1 MGVIATLL
9 PNAEHLQRVRTAI
22 RDRHEILVC
31 EDWAALTRACERQPV
46 RLVLIDLFA
55 GDQPNFDR
63 IRQIKRR
70 LPRLTLIAYVT
81 FTPDRAYDLF
91 DAGRQGMDGLVL
103 AGQTDAPRA
112 LLALVEQA
120 ESRSLAMIVRQAV
133 AGLDPVA
140 VDALLVSVTRA
151 HERLSPDALAR
162 LIALPRR
169 TVSAHLLRAG
179 FPSAQR
185 LLTWGRLIVAAHML
199 EEPRRSAQ
207 RVASALEFPSG
218 SAFRNTCQR
227 YLHAAPQEIRAR
239 GGAAY
244 VIRTM
249 LAQLQNVSTE
259 GGAPSSPGGR
269 RRTRHLSLAI

>member
-9 PNAEHLQRVRTAI
+9 PNAEHVQRVRVAI
-22 RDRHEILVC
+22 RDRHELLVC
-31 EDWAALTRACERQPV
+31 DDWASLIRACERQPV
-46 RLVLIDLFA
+46 GLALIDIFA
-55 GDQPNFDR
+55 GAQPHFDR

-70 LPRLTLIAYVT
+70 LPRLTLIAYVK
-81 FTPDRAYDLF
+81 FEQERARDLF

-103 AGQTDAPRA
+103 AGQNDAPRA

-120 ESRSLAMIVRQAV
+120 ESRSLGTIVRQSL

-151 HERLSPDALAR
+151 HERLSPDALAQ

-179 FPSAQR
+179 FPSTQR

-207 RVASALEFPSG
+207 RVATALAFPSG

-227 YLHAAPQEIRAR
+227 YLHAAPQEIRSR

-244 VIRTM
+244 VIRAM
-249 LAQLQNVSTE
+249 LTQLNAASTVGAAAQS
-259 GGAPSSPGGR
+259 GR
-269 RRTRHLSLAI
+269 QRARHLSLAI

>member
-9 PNAEHLQRVRTAI
+9 PNAEHVQRVRAAI
-22 RDRHEILVC
+22 RDRHELVVC
-31 EDWAALTRACERQPV
+31 DDWASLVQACERQPV
-46 RLVLIDLFA
+46 RLALIDIFA
-55 GDQPNFDR
+55 GPQPHFDR
-63 IRQIKRR
+63 IRQLKRR
-70 LPRLTLIAYVT
+70 LPRLTLIAYVK
-81 FTPDRAYDLF
+81 FEHERAHDLF
-91 DAGRQGMDGLVL
+91 DAGRQSMDGLVL

-120 ESRSLAMIVRQAV
+120 ESRSLGTIVRQSLV
-133 AGLDPVA
+133 GLDPVA
-140 VDALLVSVTRA
+140 VDALLIAVTRA

-179 FPSAQR
+179 FPSTQR

-199 EEPRRSAQ
+199 EEPHRSAQ
-207 RVASALEFPSG
+207 RVASALAFPSG

-227 YLHAAPQEIRAR
+227 YLHAAPQEIRSR

-244 VIRTM
+244 VIRAMFT
-249 LAQLQNVSTE
+249 QLNTASTV
-259 GGAPSSPGGR
+259 GAAAPSGR
-269 RRTRHLSLAI
+269 RRARHLSLAI

>member
-9 PNAEHLQRVRTAI
+9 PNAEHVQRVRVAI
-22 RDRHEILVC
+22 RDRHELLVC
-31 EDWAALTRACERQPV
+31 DDWVSLIRACERQPV
-46 RLVLIDLFA
+46 RLALIDIFA
-55 GDQPNFDR
+55 GPQPHFDR

-70 LPRLTLIAYVT
+70 LPRLTLIAYVK
-81 FTPDRAYDLF
+81 FDQDRARDLF

-103 AGQTDAPRA
+103 AGQNDAPRA

-120 ESRSLAMIVRQAV
+120 ESRNIGTIVRQSL

-151 HERLSPDALAR
+151 HERLSPDALAQ

-179 FPSAQR
+179 FPSTQR
-185 LLTWGRLIVAAHML
+185 LLTWGRMIVAAHML

-207 RVASALEFPSG
+207 RVATALAFPSG

-227 YLHAAPQEIRAR
+227 YLHAAPQEIRSR

-244 VIRTM
+244 VIRAM
-249 LAQLQNVSTE
+249 LTQLNTASTVGAAAQS
-259 GGAPSSPGGR
+259 GR
-269 RRTRHLSLAI
+269 QRARHLSLAI

>member
-9 PNAEHLQRVRTAI
+9 PNAEHVQRVRVAI
-22 RDRHEILVC
+22 RDRHELLVC
-31 EDWAALTRACERQPV
+31 DDWASLTQACERQPV
-46 RLVLIDLFA
+46 RLVLIDIFA
-55 GDQPNFDR
+55 GQQPHFDR
-63 IRQIKRR
+63 IRQLKRR
-70 LPRLTLIAYVT
+70 LPRLTLIAYVK
-81 FTPDRAYDLF
+81 FEPERAHDLF
-91 DAGRQGMDGLVL
+91 DAGRLGMDGLVL
-103 AGQTDAPRA
+103 AGQSDAPRA

-120 ESRSLAMIVRQAV
+120 ESRSLGAIVRQSL

-179 FPSAQR
+179 FPSTQR

-199 EEPRRSAQ
+199 EEPHRSAQ
-207 RVASALEFPSG
+207 RVASALAFPSG

-239 GGAAY
+239 GGSAY
-244 VIRTM
+244 VIRAM
-249 LAQLQNVSTE
+249 LTQLNTASTAGAQAQS
-259 GGAPSSPGGR
+259 GR
-269 RRTRHLSLAI
+269 RRARHLSLAI

>member
-9 PNAEHLQRVRTAI
+9 PNGEHLQRVRTAI

-31 EDWAALTRACERQPV
+31 DDWASLAKTCERQPV
-46 RLVLIDLFA
+46 RLVLIDIFA

-63 IRQIKRR
+63 VRQLKRR

-81 FTPDRAYDLF
+81 FSADRAYDLF

-103 AGQTDAPRA
+103 AGQNDAPRA

-120 ESRSLAMIVRQAV
+120 ESRSLGTIVRQAV
-133 AGLDPVA
+133 AGLDSVA

-151 HERLSPDALAR
+151 HERLSPDGLAR
-162 LIALPRR
+162 LMALPRR

-199 EEPRRSAQ
+199 EEPHRSAQ
-207 RVASALEFPSG
+207 RVASALDFPSG

-239 GGAAY
+239 GGASY

-249 LAQLQNVSTE
+249 LAQLQNATIARNE
-259 GGAPSSPGGR
+259 TPNTGR
-269 RRTRHLSLAI
+269 RRTQHLSLAI

>member
-9 PNAEHLQRVRTAI
+9 PNAEHVQRVRVAI
-22 RDRHEILVC
+22 RDRHELLVC
-31 EDWAALTRACERQPV
+31 DDWASLIRACERQPV
-46 RLVLIDLFA
+46 GLALIDIFA
-55 GDQPNFDR
+55 GAQPHFDR

-70 LPRLTLIAYVT
+70 LPRLTLIAYVK
-81 FTPDRAYDLF
+81 FEQDRARDLF

-103 AGQTDAPRA
+103 AGQNDAPRA

-120 ESRSLAMIVRQAV
+120 ESRSLGTIVRQSL

-179 FPSAQR
+179 FPSTQR

-207 RVASALEFPSG
+207 RVASALAFPSG

-227 YLHAAPQEIRAR
+227 YLHAAPQEIRSR

-244 VIRTM
+244 VIRAM
-249 LAQLQNVSTE
+249 LTQLNTVSAV
-259 GGAPSSPGGR
+259 GAAAPNDR
-269 RRTRHLSLAI
+269 RRARHLSLAI

>member
-9 PNAEHLQRVRTAI
+9 PNGDHLQRVRTAI

-31 EDWAALTRACERQPV
+31 DDWASLAKTCERQPV
-46 RLVLIDLFA
+46 RLVLIDIFA

-63 IRQIKRR
+63 VRQLKRR

-81 FTPDRAYDLF
+81 FSADRAYDLF

-103 AGQTDAPRA
+103 AGQNDAPRA

-120 ESRSLAMIVRQAV
+120 ESRSLGTIVRQAV
-133 AGLDPVA
+133 AGLDSVA

-151 HERLSPDALAR
+151 HERLSPDGLAR
-162 LIALPRR
+162 LMALPRR

-199 EEPRRSAQ
+199 EEPHRSAQ
-207 RVASALEFPSG
+207 RVASALDFPSG

-239 GGAAY
+239 GGASY

-249 LAQLQNVSTE
+249 LAQLQAASS
-259 GGAPSSPGGR
+259 ASAAKSPSGQR
-269 RRTRHLSLAI
+269 HARHLSLAI